1 MLNISRCWVTAAP
14 NPTYKA
20 LLWVLPC
27 GGERLAFGF
36 VSRGGYFVV
45 GHEWPTYAGYWFC
58 IGCCIMDAIAFS
70 SLFRSFRRESSGI
83 VGAHVGF
90 WTSDNGACLRHT
102 AYRVAVMQ
110 IFCVPQSPTSQAVGF
125 VRFWSLAVGQAPP
138 YTFLL
143 WVPPCGGERLAFW
156 LCFARRVFCCR
167 P

>member
-1 MLNISRCWVTAAP
+1 MRERHFFLGKNVNYSHPPKASYCVAPPRRTTA
-14 NPTYKA
+14 YCLRRRA
-20 LLWVLPC
+20 LSETF
-27 GGERLAFGF
+27 GGWL
-36 VSRGGYFVV
+36 Y
-45 GHEWPTYAGYWFC
+45 
-58 IGCCIMDAIAFS
+58 IGCRIMDAITFS
-70 SLFRSFRRESSGI
+70 ALFRSFRRESSGI